1 MTSTLLASM
10 YETGNVIGEVSAY
23 GITILM
29 AIILIWVMFKYL
41 NTENLND

>member
-1 MTSTLLASM
+1 MTPTLLNSF

-23 GITILM
+23 GITIIM
-29 AIILIWVMFKYL
+29 ALVWIWVMFKYL